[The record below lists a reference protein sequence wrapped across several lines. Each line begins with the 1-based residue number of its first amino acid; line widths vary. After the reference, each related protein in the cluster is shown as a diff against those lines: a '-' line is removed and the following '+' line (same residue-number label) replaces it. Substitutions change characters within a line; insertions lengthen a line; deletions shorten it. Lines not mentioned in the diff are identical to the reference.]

1 MCKMIGKWIFAYT
14 QEKSVRYYIADLHFY
29 HENLNQHMDCRGFRN
44 AEAMNEYMIA
54 RWNSRVRNND
64 EVVILGDF
72 SISPNGSEVNRILE
86 RLQGKKFLIRGNHER
101 YLESRKF
108 DPGHFGWIED
118 YKELRDNKRKVVL
131 SHYPIMCYNG
141 QYRVHDSGGKVGTQS
156 VPFSPNAKGGFASV
170 PFSPNAKGGFASEPF
185 SPNALRSVSPTD
197 GRNDER
203 SVSPAYAGTTPVTY
217 MLYGHVHNTFDE
229 WLINEYQNMVHASKT
244 ITRDSN
250 EAVPIPCRMINCFC
264 MFSDYVPL
272 TLDEWIRVDEAR
284 RSVLNGAG

>member
-1 MCKMIGKWIFAYT
+1 M
-14 QEKSVRYYIADLHFY
+14 RYYIADLHFY
-29 HENLNQHMDCRGFRN
+29 HENLNAHMDCRGFEN
-44 AEAMNEYMIA
+44 AETMNEYMIA
-54 RWNSRVRNND
+54 KWNGRVREND

-86 RLQGKKFLIRGNHER
+86 RLRGRKYLIIGNHDRR

-108 DPGHFGWIED
+108 DRSHFEWIKD
-118 YKELRDNKRKVVL
+118 YEELRDNKRKVVL

-156 VPFSPNAKGGFASV
+156 VPFSPNA
-170 PFSPNAKGGFASEPF
+170 
-185 SPNALRSVSPTD
+185 L
-197 GRNDER
+197 R
-203 SVSPAYAGTTPVTY
+203 SVSPAYAGTTPITY
-217 MLYGHVHNTFDE
+217 MLYGHVHNTYDE

-244 ITRDSN
+244 FTRDSA

-272 TLDEWIRVDEAR
+272 TLDEWIKVDEAR
-284 RSVLNGAG
+284 RSVLNAGR

>member
-1 MCKMIGKWIFAYT
+1 MIGKWIFAYM

-29 HENLNQHMDCRGFRN
+29 HENLNQHMDCRGFES
-44 AEAMNEYMIA
+44 ADAMNEYMIA
-54 RWNSRVRNND
+54 RWNSRVRKND

-141 QYRVHDSGGKVGTQS
+141 QYRVHDSG
-156 VPFSPNAKGGFASV
+156 
-170 PFSPNAKGGFASEPF
+170 EPI
-185 SPNALRSVSPTD
+185 
-197 GRNDER
+197 
-203 SVSPAYAGTTPVTY
+203 TY
-217 MLYGHVHNTFDE
+217 MLYGHVHNSFDE
-229 WLINEYQNMVHASKT
+229 WLINEYVNKVQASKT
-244 ITRDSN
+244 VTRDSS

>member
-1 MCKMIGKWIFAYT
+1 M
-14 QEKSVRYYIADLHFY
+14 RYYIADLHFY
-29 HENLNQHMDCRGFRN
+29 HENLNAHMDCRGFEN
-44 AEAMNEYMIA
+44 AEAMNEYMIV
-54 RWNSRVRNND
+54 RWNSRVREND

-86 RLQGKKFLIRGNHER
+86 RLRGRKYLIIGNHDQR

-108 DPGHFGWIED
+108 DRSHFEWIKD
-118 YKELRDNKRKVVL
+118 YEELRDNKRKVVL

-156 VPFSPNAKGGFASV
+156 VPFSPNA
-170 PFSPNAKGGFASEPF
+170 P
-185 SPNALRSVSPTD
+185 
-197 GRNDER
+197 R

-229 WLINEYQNMVHASKT
+229 WLINEYISKVQASKT
-244 ITRDSN
+244 VTRDSS

>member
-1 MCKMIGKWIFAYT
+1 M
-14 QEKSVRYYIADLHFY
+14 RYYIADLHFC
-29 HENLNQHMDCRGFRN
+29 HENLNRHMDCRGFEN

-54 RWNSRVRNND
+54 KWNSRVREND
-64 EVVILGDF
+64 EVVILGDL

-86 RLQGKKFLIRGNHER
+86 RLRGKKYLIRGNHDR

-108 DPGHFGWIED
+108 DCSLFGWIED

-141 QYRVHDSGGKVGTQS
+141 QYRVHDSG
-156 VPFSPNAKGGFASV
+156 
-170 PFSPNAKGGFASEPF
+170 E
-185 SPNALRSVSPTD
+185 
-197 GRNDER
+197 
-203 SVSPAYAGTTPVTY
+203 VTY

-229 WLINEYQNMVHASKT
+229 WLINEYQNRVQASKT
-244 ITRDSN
+244 VTRDSS

-272 TLDEWIRVDEAR
+272 TLDEWIKVDEAR
-284 RSVLNGAG
+284 RSVLNADR

>member
-1 MCKMIGKWIFAYT
+1 MCKMIGKWIFTYT

-29 HENLNQHMDCRGFRN
+29 HENLNQHMDCRGFES
-44 AEAMNEYMIA
+44 ADAMNEYMIA

-118 YKELRDNKRKVVL
+118 YKELRDNKRKVIL

-156 VPFSPNAKGGFASV
+156 VPFSPNA
-170 PFSPNAKGGFASEPF
+170 
-185 SPNALRSVSPTD
+185 L
-197 GRNDER
+197 R

-229 WLINEYQNMVHASKT
+229 WLINEYVNKVQASKT
-244 ITRDSN
+244 VTRDSS

-284 RSVLNGAG
+284 RSVLNGDR